1 MNNRYFSPEEAQE
14 WLGKLNISSSG
25 SPKADIH
32 LPSHLQLF
40 KLFNIDTARQ
50 YVNYKLAFS
59 ISKNNIQRFENLLDR
74 FLKDGFKVQ
83 ISEGLR
89 QYYEIL
95 DDKILSELNKI
106 QNREEHRYYN
116 TDFVRFTYEFKNI
129 SVLPLVCY
137 CQIIFD
143 IINIIGKY
151 WEFDSNGKEIC
162 NIKYQLGSIV
172 SLKNDK
178 SDFLIE
184 SIEFLRKNS
193 ERYDSLVHNKNIKFD
208 DELILYKLLKI
219 ENSNSQVLKFVDGEY
234 IVTSSDIIPNRNSRI
249 DEILG

>member
-1 MNNRYFSPEEAQE
+1 MNNRYFSLEEAQE
-14 WLGKLNISSSG
+14 WLGKLNINSG
-25 SPKADIH
+25 G
-32 LPSHLQLF
+32 LPNHLQLF
-40 KLFNIDTARQ
+40 NTDTARK
-50 YVNYKLAFS
+50 YVNYKLVFS

-89 QYYEIL
+89 QYYEIF
-95 DDKILSELNKI
+95 DDKTLSDLNKI

-193 ERYDSLVHNKNIKFD
+193 ERYDSLVRNKNIKFD
-208 DELILYKLLKI
+208 DDEFILYKLLKI
-219 ENSNSQVLKFVDGEY
+219 ENSNSQVLKFVDREY

>member
-1 MNNRYFSPEEAQE
+1 MNNRYFSPEEVQE
-14 WLGKLNISSSG
+14 WLGKLNINLG
-25 SPKADIH
+25 G
-32 LPSHLQLF
+32 LPNHLQLF
-40 KLFNIDTARQ
+40 NTDTARK
-50 YVNYKLAFS
+50 YVNYKLVFS

-89 QYYEIL
+89 QYYEIF
-95 DDKILSELNKI
+95 DDKTLSDLNKV

-193 ERYDSLVHNKNIKFD
+193 ERYDSLVRNKNIKFD
-208 DELILYKLLKI
+208 DDEFILYKLLKI
-219 ENSNSQVLKFVDGEY
+219 ENSNSQVLKFVDREY

>member
-1 MNNRYFSPEEAQE
+1 MNNRYFSTEEAQE
-14 WLGKLNISSSG
+14 WLGKLNINSVG
-25 SPKADIH
+25 
-32 LPSHLQLF
+32 LPNHLQLF
-40 KLFNIDTARQ
+40 NTDNARQ
-50 YVNYKLAFS
+50 YVNYKLVFS

-95 DDKILSELNKI
+95 DDKTLSDLNKI

-193 ERYDSLVHNKNIKFD
+193 ERYDSLVRNKNIKFD
-208 DELILYKLLKI
+208 DDEFILYKLLKI
-219 ENSNSQVLKFVDGEY
+219 ENSNSQVLKFVDREY
-234 IVTSSDIIPNRNSRI
+234 IVTSSDIVPNRNSRI

>member
-1 MNNRYFSPEEAQE
+1 MNNRYFSLEEAQE
-14 WLGKLNISSSG
+14 WLGKLNINSG
-25 SPKADIH
+25 G
-32 LPSHLQLF
+32 LPNHLQLF
-40 KLFNIDTARQ
+40 NTDTARK
-50 YVNYKLAFS
+50 YTNYKLVFS

-89 QYYEIL
+89 QYYEIF
-95 DDKILSELNKI
+95 DDKTLSDLNKI

-193 ERYDSLVHNKNIKFD
+193 ERYDSLVRNKNIKFD
-208 DELILYKLLKI
+208 DDEFILYKLLKI
-219 ENSNSQVLKFVDGEY
+219 ENSNSQVLKFVDREY
-234 IVTSSDIIPNRNSRI
+234 IVTSSDIVPNRNSRI